1 MHGTNHVSNLD
12 MELTSGVH
20 KSQVTGYPGTCI
32 L

>member
-1 MHGTNHVSNLD
+1 
-12 MELTSGVH
+12 MELTSVMH